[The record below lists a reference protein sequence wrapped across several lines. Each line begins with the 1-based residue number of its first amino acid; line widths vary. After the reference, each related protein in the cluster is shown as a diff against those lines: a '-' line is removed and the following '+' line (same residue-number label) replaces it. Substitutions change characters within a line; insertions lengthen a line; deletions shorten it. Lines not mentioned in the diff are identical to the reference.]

1 MDRIAH
7 YDEPTSLE
15 LQFVFESREVESD
28 SCPNRVEAFVVGRL
42 NQVGKDNGRPLN
54 LTFTSLTR
62 LLLGRV
68 TYPSSTTHRSC
79 ASLRQEIF

>member
-28 SCPNRVEAFVVGRL
+28 ICPNRVEAFVVGRV
-42 NQVGKDNGRPLN
+42 NQVDKDNG
-54 LTFTSLTR
+54 
-62 LLLGRV
+62 
-68 TYPSSTTHRSC
+68 
-79 ASLRQEIF
+79 